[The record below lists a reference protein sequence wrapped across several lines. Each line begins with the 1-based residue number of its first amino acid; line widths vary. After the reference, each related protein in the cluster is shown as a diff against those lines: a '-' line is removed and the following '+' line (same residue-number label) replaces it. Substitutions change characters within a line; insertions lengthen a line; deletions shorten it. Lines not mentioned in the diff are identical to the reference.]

1 MVKYINQIIF
11 NLLYV
16 LMMSENML
24 KTQHVEIQGFWK
36 KVFIRIFSTIP
47 TYNSIKNDFFQK
59 LCR

>member
-36 KVFIRIFSTIP
+36 KVF
-47 TYNSIKNDFFQK
+47 N
-59 LCR
+59 